1 MELLKELNMF
11 MLSGW
16 GVLTSV
22 GIIAWLMVGIILF
35 RKIFVMG
42 LIGCVGKN
50 DGPFVVMYTVAC
62 ILLWPAYLLWMF
74 TGVIDIKSAFKKAQV
89 KVRYKHKVMG
99 GVYEKIAMARHVID
113 TSPSYPNNILF
124 AASKGKSG
132 EPVMFYKRSDDTDF
146 RYTSAVNYGEIVVYK
161 DLGNNKYH
169 LSTPEEFEQN
179 FIKY

>member
-16 GVLTSV
+16 GVLVSV

-74 TGVIDIKSAFKKAQV
+74 TGVIDIKSAFKKAQ
-89 KVRYKHKVMG
+89 G
-99 GVYEKIAMARHVID
+99 CW
-113 TSPSYPNNILF
+113 P
-124 AASKGKSG
+124 GKREQKRAVDHLCAEQ
-132 EPVMFYKRSDDTDF
+132 EP
-146 RYTSAVNYGEIVVYK
+146 
-161 DLGNNKYH
+161 
-169 LSTPEEFEQN
+169 
-179 FIKY
+179 